1 MNIALLAFDL
11 DGTTITQHQYLP
23 QENRLALE
31 DAAAQGILLVPASGR
46 MKDFLPREIIS
57 LPGVRY
63 AITANGAG
71 VYDLATGEAVWQRL
85 IPNEKARQVQAVLEE
100 YDLFVEYYSQG
111 KATTRQGDPERAFTH
126 FGLPESKRHF
136 LDKDY
141 CLVPALGGHLQE
153 SGLQPEKINLPYLPT
168 PALRQEV
175 WQRLEA
181 LGGLVLTSS
190 IPDNIEVN
198 AQGADKGS
206 ALRALAERLTA
217 GLTSPAERAKAI
229 YDYVTGM
236 VDYRYQPAYLQLD
249 CIADQCA
256 KTLRGDCGV
265 FALLFIT
272 LCRIAGIPARWQSG
286 LSVRPDGAGPHDWAM
301 FYLAPH
307 GWLWADCSFGSSARR
322 SGEDARRAHYFGSL
336 DPWRMVANSAFQ
348 APLTPPMT
356 GWRQDPYDNQVGELM
371 VDGRGLDSTQ
381 RDWSQEVLELE
392 LL

>member
-1 MNIALLAFDL
+1 
-11 DGTTITQHQYLP
+11 
-23 QENRLALE
+23 
-31 DAAAQGILLVPASGR
+31 
-46 MKDFLPREIIS
+46 
-57 LPGVRY
+57 
-63 AITANGAG
+63 
-71 VYDLATGEAVWQRL
+71 
-85 IPNEKARQVQAVLEE
+85 
-100 YDLFVEYYSQG
+100 
-111 KATTRQGDPERAFTH
+111 
-126 FGLPESKRHF
+126 
-136 LDKDY
+136 
-141 CLVPALGGHLQE
+141 
-153 SGLQPEKINLPYLPT
+153 
-168 PALRQEV
+168 
-175 WQRLEA
+175 
-181 LGGLVLTSS
+181 
-190 IPDNIEVN
+190 
-198 AQGADKGS
+198 
-206 ALRALAERLTA
+206 
-217 GLTSPAERAKAI
+217 
-229 YDYVTGM
+229 M

-249 CIADQCA
+249 CIPDQCA